1 MSLGTKTI
9 FSICF
14 FAKIVNNILA
24 ILCKQSFSRSTGSK
38 TCRISVVHN
47 LLRTEDTSNR
57 THADKYR
64 RTIKFDKRATHIC
77 IRLKQIFSIL
87 LFYIFLRTLIIR
99 MFIRDF
105 ERFLYS
111 LNVIVSFGYSIFKFQ
126 RSLASHDTGSN
137 NTTGTNDCKNR
148 RTILPKLYLCIL
160 TYIGERLCC
169 CLY

>member
-1 MSLGTKTI
+1 MSLGTETI
-9 FSICF
+9 FSVCF

-38 TCRISVVHN
+38 TCGIPVVHN
-47 LLRTEDTSNR
+47 LLRTEDTGNR

-64 RTIKFDKRATHIC
+64 RTIKFDKRTTHIC
-77 IRLKQIFSIL
+77 ICLKQILSIL
-87 LFYIFLRTLIIR
+87 LFYIFLRTLIVW

-105 ERFLYS
+105 KRFLYS
-111 LNVIVSFGYSIFKFQ
+111 LNIIVGLGYGLFKLQ

-137 NTTGTNDCKNR
+137 NTTGTDDCKNR

-160 TYIGERLCC
+160 TYIGKCFCC